1 VIAIPRGMIACPVAA
16 LKAWLEAA
24 AIKEGPVFRPIA
36 KGERLQAAKLT
47 DGSVAAI
54 VKTTTIL
61 AYVIAA
67 AGLATILAGA
77 RSFVMLAISGR
88 AGSLF
93 QALRSRNCNASWRLR
108 NGRPCAGFA
117 IVTPNICKGLKFFSV
132 LLERQWWADPVNDVL
147 FVRRA

>member
-1 VIAIPRGMIACPVAA
+1 MIACPVAA

-77 RSFVMLAISGR
+77 R
-88 AGSLF
+88 
-93 QALRSRNCNASWRLR
+93 NCNASWRLR

-117 IVTPNICKGLKFFSV
+117 IVTPNICKGLEFFSV